1 MMRIITLGALAQ
13 TTEPTRNTVTPA
25 ENTLRRPTRSAVRPE
40 TMSSDPYKMLYAVT
54 VHEIVARE
62 TPANERSIS
71 INATLT
77 TEKSRVPMNVAVPHS
92 QKVNHGLVDRWVFVD
107 AV

>member
-1 MMRIITLGALAQ
+1 
-13 TTEPTRNTVTPA
+13 
-25 ENTLRRPTRSAVRPE
+25 
-40 TMSSDPYKMLYAVT
+40 MLYAVT

-77 TEKSRVPMNVAVPHS
+77 TEKSRVPINVAVPQS
-92 QKVNHGLVDRWVFVD
+92 QKVSHGFADCWVSLD
-107 AV
+107 TA